1 MARIKPAARRSP
13 GARSPKI
20 AAPAAPATERPT
32 PAARGPSG
40 ALPSAP
46 APGHQHLRQ
55 HSRQHSRQRF
65 RPGVAAQQQIRKY
78 HRPGALVVRK
88 QPFQR
93 LVREVARRI
102 ELARGGGPARLRFQ
116 SFALMALQ
124 EASEAYIAALFEDA
138 SVVATHARRVT
149 VCPSDFS
156 LARRIR
162 GERA

>member
-13 GARSPKI
+13 GARAPKI
-20 AAPAAPATERPT
+20 AAPARAPEAPT

-55 HSRQHSRQRF
+55 HLRQRF

-138 SVVATHARRVT
+138 SVVATYARRVT

>member
-13 GARSPKI
+13 GARATKI
-20 AAPAAPATERPT
+20 AAPAAPAAPVS
-32 PAARGPSG
+32 AA
-40 ALPSAP
+40 PSAP
-46 APGHQHLRQ
+46 APGRQHL
-55 HSRQHSRQRF
+55 RQRF

-93 LVREVARRI
+93 LVCEVARRI

>member
-1 MARIKPAARRSP
+1 MARMKPTTRRSPAARAPETSASP
-13 GARSPKI
+13 APVEGL
-20 AAPAAPATERPT
+20 AAPVDPVPDRPR
-32 PAARGPSG
+32 PRFRP
-40 ALPSAP
+40 
-46 APGHQHLRQ
+46 
-55 HSRQHSRQRF
+55 RF
-65 RPGVAAQQQIRKY
+65 RPGVAALQQIRKY

-102 ELARGGGPARLRFQ
+102 ELARGGRAPLRFQ
-116 SFALMALQ
+116 SHALMALQ
-124 EASEAYIAALFEDA
+124 EASEAYLAALFEDA